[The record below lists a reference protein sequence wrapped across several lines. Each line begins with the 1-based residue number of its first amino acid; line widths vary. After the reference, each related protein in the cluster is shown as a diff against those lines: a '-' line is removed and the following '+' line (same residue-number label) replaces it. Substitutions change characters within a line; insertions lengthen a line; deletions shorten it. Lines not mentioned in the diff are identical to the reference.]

1 MSTKS
6 DLLNIINAYLSVTRI
21 AANLFWKVSI
31 YAIFYAILFP
41 SLHAQLIRQAN
52 STLNFPP
59 SLPTFNDFT
68 FTNAFPGMSF
78 IDPVAMTTPP
88 GETDRLFIV
97 EKSGVIQVIT
107 NLSTS
112 PSKSVFLNISSLV
125 ASSGEQGLLG
135 LAFHPQYQT
144 NGYFYV
150 FYVTSG
156 ARYNRI
162 SRFSVSA
169 NPNVADPNS
178 ELILISQ
185 SDDESNHN
193 GGDLHFGPDGYL
205 YASLGD
211 EGGSNDNRN
220 NSQKI
225 DQDFFAGI
233 IRIDVDKSPGSLE
246 PKPHNDGIGGSAIP
260 LDNGIARY
268 SIPPDNPFV
277 GATTFNGNAISTA
290 SLREEFWAV
299 GLRNPWRMSFDVPTG
314 RLFTGDVGQGY
325 SEEVDLIVKGGN
337 YGWAFREGTT
347 QGPRSGATPAGFTHI
362 NPIFEYVHEDPV
374 VEGGGL
380 QAVVGGIVYRGPQFA
395 QLFGKYILGDTYDGI
410 IWALEETSPGVWID
424 EIIGKEPGVVAFGT
438 NPATGDL
445 LIADFFEDRIKKLIS
460 SGSPTGSLPATLTAT
475 GAFSNLTTLTP
486 HPGIVSYEP
495 NVSFW
500 SDFAEKQRWF
510 SIPDIEDTID
520 FSRDG
525 VWTFPN
531 GTVWIKHFD
540 LELERDNPASAR
552 RIETRFIVKTTD
564 GSYGVTYRWNDA
576 QTEAY
581 LVPEEGMDEVF
592 DIKDNGNTVNQT
604 WRYPSRSE
612 CQSCHTSVAG
622 HALSFNTRQLN
633 RENTYG
639 TEALNQIE
647 ALNNAGYFSPATAE
661 QAQEVFTLPKVVP
674 ADDTT
679 QSLEFRVRSYLQV
692 NCAQCHQPGGPAPTA
707 WDARITTPL
716 ADAGIINGAVNNDG
730 GNANGRLIVP
740 GSTANSILLQ
750 RIQASAGF
758 TRMPPVATNEL
769 DPTAAAMLTDWIEN
783 HLPSVQTFEEWQIT
797 HFGGTEVTGAGASE
811 NPDDDNANNKL
822 EFLTGTDPN
831 LSTDQWN
838 FSFDLSTQGTASF
851 SFDRLANRNF
861 QIEISTDLIN
871 WQIWNVP
878 ENTISIPDT
887 TIENDTISGATDG
900 ESKLFFRF
908 QVSEP

>member
-6 DLLNIINAYLSVTRI
+6 NLLSIANTYLSVTRI

-31 YAIFYAILFP
+31 YAAFCVILFP
-41 SLHAQLIRQAN
+41 SLPAQLIRQAN
-52 STLNFPP
+52 TSLNLPP
-59 SLPTFNDFT
+59 SLPRFNNFA

-78 IDPVAMTTPP
+78 SAPVAMTTPP

-97 EKSGVIQVIT
+97 EQSGSIQVIN

-112 PSKSVFLNISSLV
+112 PTKSVFLDVSSLV
-125 ASSGEQGLLG
+125 QFSGEQGLLG
-135 LAFHPQYQT
+135 LAFHPQYHT

-156 ARYNRI
+156 TRYNRI

-185 SDDESNHN
+185 FDDRSNHN

-211 EGGSNDNRN
+211 EGGGNDNRN

-233 IRIDVDKSPGSLE
+233 ICIDVDKNPGSLE

-260 LDNGIARY
+260 LDDGIARY

-277 GATTFNGNAISTA
+277 GATTFNGDTINTV

-299 GLRNPWRMSFDVPTG
+299 GLRNPWRMSFDIPTG
-314 RLFTGDVGQGY
+314 RLFTGDVGQD
-325 SEEVDLIVKGGN
+325 SREEVDLIIKGGN
-337 YGWAFREGTT
+337 YGWAFREGTI
-347 QGPRSGATPAGFTHI
+347 QRPGSGTPPAGFTHI
-362 NPIFEYVHEDPV
+362 NPIFEYVHN
-374 VEGGGL
+374 GS

-395 QLFGKYILGDTYDGI
+395 QLFGKYILGDTYDGT

-424 EIIGKEPGVVAFGT
+424 EIIGTESGVVAFGT
-438 NPATGDL
+438 DPATGDL
-445 LIADFFEDRIKKLIS
+445 LIADIFEGQIKKLIS

-475 GAFSNLTTLTP
+475 GAFSNLATLTP

-510 SIPDIEDTID
+510 STPNLADTID

-525 VWTFPN
+525 VWTFPT

-540 LELERDNPASAR
+540 LELERGNPASAR

-576 QTEAY
+576 QTEAF

-592 DIKDNGNTVNQT
+592 AINDKGNIVNQT

-633 RENTYG
+633 REYTYG
-639 TEALNQIE
+639 IETLNQIE
-647 ALNNAGYFSPATAE
+647 ALNNAGYFSTATAE
-661 QAQEVFTLPKVVP
+661 QANDVFTLPKVVP

-730 GNANGRLIVP
+730 GNSNGRLIIP
-740 GSTANSILLQ
+740 GSLANSILLH

-769 DPTAAAMLTDWIEN
+769 DPTAIAMLTNWIQN
-783 HLPSVQTFEEWQIT
+783 HLPGTQTFEEWQTT
-797 HFGGTEVTGAGASE
+797 HFGSPEASGAGASE
-811 NPDDDNANNKL
+811 NPDGDNADNEL

-838 FSFDLSTQGTASF
+838 FSFDLDTQGAPSF
-851 SFDRLANRNF
+851 TFDRLANRNF
-861 QIEISTDLIN
+861 QIEVSTDLIN
-871 WQIWNVP
+871 WQIWNVQ
-878 ENTISIPDT
+878 ENAISIPDA
-887 TIENDTISGATDG
+887 TINNDTISGATNG
-900 ESKLFFRF
+900 EPRLFFRF
-908 QVSEP
+908 QVSAP